1 LLEIEQEE
9 SMGIRDIG
17 DNVRRFMKLRELTIP
32 NLSARMGMGTAALSN
47 LLNGK
52 AEPKSS
58 TLIKLAEALHVT
70 LNDLL
75 SDTPRLRSLRFRTAK
90 ILSGREKAERDQL
103 RHDTAIWLADYSFLE
118 DALNKR
124 VPFKLANISEQNPET
139 ASMEARKALGIL
151 ADKPVYDISD
161 LMEKAGIKL
170 RVRPFGFK
178 KTFGLS
184 VGEEDGG
191 PAVIVN
197 SEIGITVERQIF
209 TIAHELGHL
218 ILHKGSYGA
227 ASEVEDDRE
236 ENEANLFAGVFLVP
250 DEGLRNQWEESKGLH
265 WVDRVLHIK
274 RIYKVSYMTIL
285 VRLIQLYPAL
295 RNRPLITEFRSEYA
309 GLHKHDLKDHYEP
322 NAIEGPVA
330 TIDPQGLDTSDLVE
344 DRFVRLVREAYEGGK
359 ISIGR
364 AGEMLNRSLEDM
376 RALARAWQE
385 L

>member
-1 LLEIEQEE
+1 
-9 SMGIRDIG
+9 
-17 DNVRRFMKLRELTIP
+17 MKLRDLTIP
-32 NLSARMGMGTAALSN
+32 KLSTRMGMGTAALSN

-70 LNDLL
+70 FNDLL
-75 SDTPRLRSLRFRTAK
+75 SDTPQLKSLRFRTLR

-103 RHDTAIWLADYSFLE
+103 RHDTAIWLADYRLLE

-124 VPFKLANISEQNPET
+124 VSFKLAKISAGNPET
-139 ASMEARKALGIL
+139 TSMEARKALGIL
-151 ADKPVYDISD
+151 AGEPVYDISD
-161 LMEKAGIKL
+161 LMERAGIKL

-184 VGEEDGG
+184 VGLEDGG
-191 PAVIVN
+191 PAIIVN

-218 ILHKGSYGA
+218 ILHKDSYDVGS
-227 ASEVEDDRE
+227 EMEDDKE
-236 ENEANLFAGVFLVP
+236 ESDANLFAGVFLVP
-250 DEGLRNQWEESKGLH
+250 DESLRRQWDESKGLH
-265 WVDRVLHIK
+265 WVDRVLHLK

-295 RNRPLITEFRSEYA
+295 KNRPLIAEFRSEFA
-309 GLHKHDLKDHYEP
+309 NLHHHDLKDHYEP
-322 NAIEGPVA
+322 NAIEDPVA

-344 DRFVRLVREAYEGGK
+344 DRFARLVREAYEGEK
-359 ISIGR
+359 ISISR
-364 AGEMLNRSLEDM
+364 AGEMLNRSLEDI